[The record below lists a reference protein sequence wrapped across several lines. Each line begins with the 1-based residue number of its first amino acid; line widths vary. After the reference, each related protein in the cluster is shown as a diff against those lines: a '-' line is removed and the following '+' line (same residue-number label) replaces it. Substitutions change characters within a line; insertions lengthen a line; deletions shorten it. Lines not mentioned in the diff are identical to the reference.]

1 MMNAS
6 TFPLAHLSPCVKV
19 FIESL
24 IAEVDEA
31 TAHSLFRSRVQPP
44 GRTPFVQLRQAKL
57 GVRKHVE
64 DEVRGSIGKSVLIA

>member
-1 MMNAS
+1 
-6 TFPLAHLSPCVKV
+6 VKV

-31 TAHSLFRSRVQPP
+31 TARSLFRSRVQPP
-44 GRTPFVQLRQAKL
+44 PGGTPFVQLRQAKL

-64 DEVRGSIGKSVLIA
+64 DELRGSIEKSVLIA